1 MGHCADWN
9 RKSFKKG
16 PVKMADGGDVPSL
29 GYEPEV
35 EDYESPV
42 ELSYSASGQGTKDY
56 GGGGRI
62 GKTFKLDDDDSVNVG
77 VSGSHWK
84 GGGQSGKSLDSVD
97 ATYKNK
103 FGSMGVAYEPG
114 RQKVQFTFYKEF

>member
-42 ELSYSASGQGTKDY
+42 EL
-56 GGGGRI
+56 
-62 GKTFKLDDDDSVNVG
+62 
-77 VSGSHWK
+77 
-84 GGGQSGKSLDSVD
+84 
-97 ATYKNK
+97 
-103 FGSMGVAYEPG
+103 PC
-114 RQKVQFTFYKEF
+114 

>member
-42 ELSYSASGQGTKDY
+42 EISYSASGQGMGDY

-62 GKTFKLDDDDSVNVG
+62 GKTFNLDKDDSVNVG

-103 FGSMGVAYEPG
+103 FGSMGVAYEPA

>member
-16 PVKMADGGDVPSL
+16 PVKLADGGVPDM
-29 GYEPEV
+29 GYNPEV
-35 EDYESPV
+35 EEYQSPV
-42 ELSYSASGQGTKDY
+42 DVSYSASGQDMGEY

-62 GKTFKLDDDDSVNVG
+62 GHTRRLDDDSSLNVG
-77 VSGSHWK
+77 LSGSHWK
-84 GGGQSGKSLDSVD
+84 GGGQSGRSLDAID

-103 FGSMGVAYEPG
+103 LGSFGVSYEPK
-114 RQKVQFTFYKEF
+114 REKVQFTFYKEF

>member
-16 PVKMADGGDVPSL
+16 PVKLADGGTPDL
-29 GYEPEV
+29 GYNPEV
-35 EDYESPV
+35 EEYESPV
-42 ELSYSASGQGTKDY
+42 DVSYSASGQSMGDY

-62 GKTFKLDDDDSVNVG
+62 GHTRRLDDDSSLNVG

-84 GGGQSGKSLDSVD
+84 GGGQSGRSLDAID

-103 FGSMGVAYEPG
+103 MGSFGVSYEPK
-114 RQKVQFTFYKEF
+114 REKVQFTFYKEF

>member
-16 PVKMADGGDVPSL
+16 PVKLADGGVPDL
-29 GYEPEV
+29 GYNPEV
-35 EDYESPV
+35 EEYESPV
-42 ELSYSASGQGTKDY
+42 DVSYSASGQGMGDY

-62 GKTFKLDDDDSVNVG
+62 GHTRRLDDDSSLNVG

-84 GGGQSGKSLDSVD
+84 GGGQSGRSLDAID

-103 FGSMGVAYEPG
+103 MGSFGVSYEPK
-114 RQKVQFTFYKEF
+114 REKVQFTFYKEF

>member
-16 PVKMADGGDVPSL
+16 PVKLADGGVPDL
-29 GYEPEV
+29 GYNPEV
-35 EDYESPV
+35 EEYESPV
-42 ELSYSASGQGTKDY
+42 DVSYSASGQSMGDY

-62 GKTFKLDDDDSVNVG
+62 GHTRRLDDDSSLNVG

-84 GGGQSGKSLDSVD
+84 GGGQSGRSLDAID

-103 FGSMGVAYEPG
+103 MGSFGVSYEPK
-114 RQKVQFTFYKEF
+114 REKVQFTFYKEF

>member
-42 ELSYSASGQGTKDY
+42 EISYSASGQGMGDY

-62 GKTFKLDDDDSVNVG
+62 GKTFNLDKDDSVNVG

-103 FGSMGVAYEPG
+103 FGSMGVAYEPS

>member
-42 ELSYSASGQGTKDY
+42 EISYSASGQGMGDY

-62 GKTFKLDDDDSVNVG
+62 GKTFHLDNDDSISVG

-84 GGGQSGKSLDSVD
+84 GGGQSGKSLDAID

-103 FGSMGVAYEPG
+103 FGNMGVAYEPNK
-114 RQKVQFTFYKEF
+114 QKVQFTFYKEF